1 MALPKGYPVES
12 HGSMAF
18 FLLQMAIKI
27 SVLKKCRN
35 KSFQEVQGRNPRK
48 LSAGLTQNN
57 GPKGKGGSGDINYG
71 HCWYLCEKK
80 TGSYILKYEKL

>member
-27 SVLKKCRN
+27 SVLKKCR
-35 KSFQEVQGRNPRK
+35 KQILPGSFQAFPRK
-48 LSAGLTQNN
+48 LSAGWTPIFL
-57 GPKGKGGSGDINYG
+57 GPE
-71 HCWYLCEKK
+71 EKVAPA
-80 TGSYILKYEKL
+80 I